1 MRNREFIDEQLESYF
16 IPEEQEKVS
25 NSSVGNKTITRIVQN
40 CYWLPRNKISHN
52 NYYLIS
58 LNQVNRI

>member
-1 MRNREFIDEQLESYF
+1 MRNREVIDEQLESYF

-52 NYYLIS
+52 NY
-58 LNQVNRI
+58 